1 MQQSKDN
8 IFDLFINKKK
18 IKAFFTSKD
27 ALIFLFFLFLSFSFW
42 YLNSLRKSY
51 EITISVNIEY
61 INIPIEKVNVDALP
75 KTIQVT
81 LKDHGS
87 YLLLYKIRRIEPVLL
102 NLKEVGVSN
111 NNSLFI
117 SGDVLQ
123 YHIKSQLHNTT
134 TIVKIKPQE
143 IIIPFVEKSS
153 KKLEVKHTGNISFA
167 QQHNFSGNVNI
178 VPLHVVVYGDKN
190 MVDTMQYLYTVRT
203 DFKNLRDTMQ
213 KIIPLKKTPG
223 IEYEVDDVNIHIPVE
238 KYTEKTIEIPIT
250 GINFPPEMELRT
262 FPAMLNVSFF
272 VTFSKFNSINS
283 NDITAT
289 IDYNDIISGKTSKQ
303 KPIVKTNNPFISN
316 IRSNPAIVEYIM
328 EQNP

>member
-8 IFDLFINKKK
+8 ILDLLINKKK

-51 EITISVNIEY
+51 EITVSVNIEY

-87 YLLLYKIRRIEPVLL
+87 HLLLYRIRKIDPIVL

-117 SGDVLQ
+117 SGDALQ

-134 TIVKIKPQE
+134 TITGINPRE
-143 IIIPFVEKSS
+143 IIVPFIEKSS
-153 KKLEVKHTGNISFA
+153 KELEVKHIWKVSFA
-167 QQHNFSGNVNI
+167 QQHNFSGSIDIN
-178 VPLHVVVYGDKN
+178 PSHVVVYGDKN
-190 MVDTMQYLYTVRT
+190 MVDTMQYLYTEKT
-203 DFKNLRDTMQ
+203 DFKNLRDTVKQ
-213 KIIPLKKTPG
+213 SIPLKKVQG
-223 IEYEVDDVNIHIPVE
+223 IEYEVDLVNIHIPVE

-250 GINFPPEMELRT
+250 GVNFPPEMELRT

-289 IDYNDIISGKTSKQ
+289 IDYNDIINGGTSKR
-303 KPIVKTNNPFISN
+303 KPTIQTNNPFIFN
-316 IRSNPAIVEYIM
+316 IRNYPAEIECIM
-328 EQNP
+328 EHR